1 MPNHR
6 NQRKN
11 TRAYNLV
18 PTKVRLKGQ
27 QFLINDISNA
37 GIGIVL
43 EKHKPHF
50 VVGERLEKIV
60 LPMQSGSL
68 TVKGVV
74 THISLNAS
82 HTVCGI
88 RFDLTSDEF
97 KAISHFKKERMK
109 T

>member
-11 TRAYNLV
+11 ARNYNLM
-18 PTKVRLKGQ
+18 PTNILLKGQ
-27 QFLINDISNA
+27 QFQINDISSA

-43 EKHKPHF
+43 EKHKPQF
-50 VVGERLEKIV
+50 VVGERLENIA
-60 LPMQSGSL
+60 LPMQDGPL
-68 TVKGVV
+68 TVKGIV

-88 RFDLTSDEF
+88 RLDLTSDEF
-97 KAISHFKKERMK
+97 KAISQFKKERMK
-109 T
+109 S